1 MKLNGILHY
10 RNLNEKC
17 MKNLYFILFSFFA
30 INVIY
35 SQEFSLNG
43 RWRGTDTDGLPLII
57 AFDSE
62 GYVTIGNG
70 ELTMGGASYML
81 EGRKLSLQYE
91 VNMETV
97 PFSVDFILYDA
108 GVIDSRDRKKGFF
121 RIINGDTIELVHE
134 ALSQEGTPYEEMHR
148 YVLVREILN

>member
-1 MKLNGILHY
+1 
-10 RNLNEKC
+10 
-17 MKNLYFILFSFFA
+17 MKNLYFVLFLLF
-30 INVIY
+30 ITNVTY
-35 SQEFSLNG
+35 SQEFSLKG
-43 RWRGTDTDGLPLII
+43 RWKGTDTDGLPLII

-97 PFSVDFILYDA
+97 PFSVDFILYDS
-108 GVIDSRDRKKGFF
+108 GIIGKGDRKKGFF
-121 RIINGDTIELVHE
+121 RVINSDTIELVHE